1 MKRLAMF
8 TGLLIWSNLLEAD
21 VISPAVVSLD
31 ISLDRYDSIKVDWY
45 VPMILMVAILGIV
58 SIYVLRWMRTFR
70 GGYEAEGRM
79 KWRSLSRF
87 CWQV

>member
-58 SIYVLRWMRTFR
+58 SIYVLRWMRKHEESEKLS
-70 GGYEAEGRM
+70 EADM
-79 KWRSLSRF
+79 K
-87 CWQV
+87 QKGE